1 MPEPGLYEAADYPT
15 PATLGDN
22 NNLDTVAEAPATY
35 TGEVLSNMVPQNL
48 KNVGEI
54 LSKLIF
60 CSRSVPAGAGP
71 GLQLPAPAAGLQLGD
86 QPVRGQAE
94 AAHTRPGQRGQR

>member
-35 TGEVLSNMVPQNL
+35 TGEALIWCLTNL
-48 KNVGEI
+48 KNVG
-54 LSKLIF
+54 KMF
-60 CSRSVPAGAGP
+60 N
-71 GLQLPAPAAGLQLGD
+71 
-86 QPVRGQAE
+86 
-94 AAHTRPGQRGQR
+94 